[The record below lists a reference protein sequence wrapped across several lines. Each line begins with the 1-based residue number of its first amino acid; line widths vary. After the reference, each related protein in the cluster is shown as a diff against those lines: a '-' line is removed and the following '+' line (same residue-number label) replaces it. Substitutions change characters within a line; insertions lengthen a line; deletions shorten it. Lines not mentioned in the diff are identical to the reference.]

1 MDGLGELM
9 QAETGQPGEE
19 EDETPTL
26 RKPREQLLQ
35 FTKQDGD
42 EA

>member
-1 MDGLGELM
+1 LDGLGELM
-9 QAETGQPGEE
+9 QAEKGQPGEE

-26 RKPREQLLQ
+26 TKPREQLLQ
-35 FTKQDGD
+35 SPKQGRD